1 MYLSRSSQCFP
12 LERCSLGTCV
22 EQTVQDIMY
31 NGVDYSMKLPG
42 DEEDGEA
49 NDTSPEKG
57 TGSDDAVDLE
67 VEDSSSDPHYTH
79 VLKYPETSALEDCLF
94 VVKWGGEPGAGKVD
108 FEIRSK
114 RKAGIVGFFSSKETV
129 SFILKNTLSKA
140 YAN

>member
-1 MYLSRSSQCFP
+1 
-12 LERCSLGTCV
+12 
-22 EQTVQDIMY
+22 
-31 NGVDYSMKLPG
+31 MKLPG

-57 TGSDDAVDLE
+57 TGNDDAVDLE

-114 RKAGIVGFFSSKETV
+114 RKTGIVGFFSSKETV
-129 SFILKNTLSKA
+129 SFILKNT
-140 YAN
+140 